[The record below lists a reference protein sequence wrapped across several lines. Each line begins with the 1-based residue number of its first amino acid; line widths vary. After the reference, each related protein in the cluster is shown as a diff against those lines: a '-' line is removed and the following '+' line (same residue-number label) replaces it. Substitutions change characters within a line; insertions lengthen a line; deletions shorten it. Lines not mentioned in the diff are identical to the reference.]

1 MTALKLYILRL
12 LIGSILCAT
21 VLCLVEKKQYE
32 AFLRSLCGIIL
43 MLLLLNPLNDI
54 RWNLDWNF
62 LEESVLDGQLYS
74 AQGTSMARQE
84 QIQRISEALEAYIL
98 EKAAQEELS
107 LTAEVSVREALTP
120 DHVVIHGEVDQDT
133 KQYLTEIIEK
143 ELGIAKENQFW
154 DG

>member
-54 RWNLDWNF
+54 RWNLDWNL

-74 AQGTSMARQE
+74 AQGTSMAKQE

-98 EKAAQEELS
+98 DKAAQEELS
-107 LTAEVSVREALTP
+107 LTVDVAVREALTP